1 MAISTLLAAGLRLFC
16 PRDRCKAIEV
26 TVPAG
31 GYSAGQIVKH
41 EGVVGISYADY
52 DEGDTGVLLYDVP
65 DVEVAC
71 AAATEGDYAVG
82 APVFFDEADAEVN
95 ETSAGNTY
103 CGVVMVQ
110 PATGAE
116 KVRISLF
123 GLNDGLATDTDTD
136 TDEYVA
142 TAEFAA
148 AGIGGAFFVAPV
160 ACEVVSAVEV
170 HGTKAGQAGTLQIEK
185 CASGEAAG
193 AGDAILATTF
203 DLAGDNLVPQT
214 ALAVDDGTQE
224 LAAGDVLR
232 TKVASGAADS
242 LADAVLSVR
251 IRRL

>member
-116 KVRISLF
+116 KVRISLVGVHSDF
-123 GLNDGLATDTDTD
+123 DTDTDTD

-142 TAEFAA
+142 TVAFDE

-160 ACEVVSAVEV
+160 ACEVVSVAEI
-170 HGTKAGQAGTLQIEK
+170 HGTVAGQAGTLQVEK
-185 CASGEAAG
+185 CEDGEAAG
-193 AGDAILATTF
+193 EGDEVLAAAI
-203 DLAGDNLVPQT
+203 DLTGTVNTAQT
-214 ALAVDDGTQE
+214 AVAVSDGKEQLAV
-224 LAAGDVLR
+224 GDVLR